1 MGNSSGDLRE
11 FLRNAEALK
20 RQTVQKQQKN
30 LTEEPEEYRDA
41 RRKAM
46 RLLEHVDRTERGL
59 REKMRQ
65 AGFAPPAIDY
75 ALAYVESYGYI
86 DDERYARTYI
96 AYRMDTKSRQKIIQ
110 ELMGKGIDRET
121 AVKAWEEETALNMP
135 DEKEILYRVVE
146 KKYPPDTE
154 LDEKAMRRLYGY
166 LIRRG
171 FGYSD
176 ITDILGNMNIRIAH
190 TDEL

>member
-46 RLLEHVDRTERGL
+46 RLLEHMDRTEKGL
-59 REKMRQ
+59 REKLRQ
-65 AGFAPPAIDY
+65 AGFTSQAVDH
-75 ALAYVESYGYI
+75 ALTYVEAYGYI

-96 AYRMDTKSRQKIIQ
+96 AYRMDTRAGRRSSGTY
-110 ELMGKGIDRET
+110 GKGNRQENSDKCMGGRGC
-121 AVKAWEEETALNMP
+121 L
-135 DEKEILYRVVE
+135 
-146 KKYPPDTE
+146 KY
-154 LDEKAMRRLYGY
+154 A
-166 LIRRG
+166 
-171 FGYSD
+171 
-176 ITDILGNMNIRIAH
+176 
-190 TDEL
+190 

>member
-30 LTEEPEEYRDA
+30 LTDEPEEYRDA

-46 RLLEHVDRTERGL
+46 RLLEHMDRTERGL
-59 REKMRQ
+59 RDKLRQ
-65 AGFAPPAIDY
+65 AGFSQLAVDY
-75 ALAYVESYGYI
+75 ALSYVESYGYI

-96 AYRMDTKSRQKIIQ
+96 AYRMNTKSRQKIIQ
-110 ELMGKGIDRET
+110 ELISKGVDKET
-121 AVKAWEEETALNMP
+121 AAAAWEEEAALNMP
-135 DEKEILYRVVE
+135 DEREILYRTIE
-146 KKYPPDTE
+146 KKYCPDTE
-154 LDEKAMRRLYGY
+154 LNEKEMRRLQGY

-171 FGYSD
+171 FSYSD
-176 ITDILGNMNIRIAH
+176 IKSALENMNIRTI
-190 TDEL
+190 TQW

>member
-46 RLLEHVDRTERGL
+46 RLLEHMDRTEKGL
-59 REKMRQ
+59 REKLRQ
-65 AGFAPPAIDY
+65 AGFTSQAVDH
-75 ALAYVESYGYI
+75 ALTYV
-86 DDERYARTYI
+86 
-96 AYRMDTKSRQKIIQ
+96 
-110 ELMGKGIDRET
+110 
-121 AVKAWEEETALNMP
+121 
-135 DEKEILYRVVE
+135 EKEILYRTIE

-154 LDEKAMRRLYGY
+154 LDEKKMRRLYGY
-166 LIRRG
+166 LVRRG

-176 ITDILGNMNIRIAH
+176 IADTLENMNIRLVH
-190 TDEL
+190 TYSDES

>member
-46 RLLEHVDRTERGL
+46 RLLEHMDRTEKGL
-59 REKMRQ
+59 REKLRQ
-65 AGFAPPAIDY
+65 AGFTSQAVDH
-75 ALAYVESYGYI
+75 ALTYVEAYGYI

-96 AYRMDTKSRQKIIQ
+96 AYRMDIKSRQKIIPGTY
-110 ELMGKGIDRET
+110 GKGNRQENSDKCMGERGC
-121 AVKAWEEETALNMP
+121 L
-135 DEKEILYRVVE
+135 
-146 KKYPPDTE
+146 KY
-154 LDEKAMRRLYGY
+154 A
-166 LIRRG
+166 
-171 FGYSD
+171 
-176 ITDILGNMNIRIAH
+176 
-190 TDEL
+190 

>member
-46 RLLEHVDRTERGL
+46 RLLEHMDRTEKGL
-59 REKMRQ
+59 REKLRQ
-65 AGFAPPAIDY
+65 AGFTSQAVDH
-75 ALAYVESYGYI
+75 ALTYVEAYGYI

-96 AYRMDTKSRQKIIQ
+96 AYRMDTKSRQKIIREDATEQQ
-110 ELMGKGIDRET
+110 ERGSREGAVGIT
-121 AVKAWEEETALNMP
+121 
-135 DEKEILYRVVE
+135 
-146 KKYPPDTE
+146 
-154 LDEKAMRRLYGY
+154 RLA
-166 LIRRG
+166 
-171 FGYSD
+171 FHAD
-176 ITDILGNMNIRIAH
+176 
-190 TDEL
+190 

>member
-46 RLLEHVDRTERGL
+46 RLLEHMDRTEKGL
-59 REKMRQ
+59 REKLRQ
-65 AGFAPPAIDY
+65 AGFTSQAVDH
-75 ALAYVESYGYI
+75 ALTYVEAYGYI

-96 AYRMDTKSRQKIIQ
+96 AYRMDTKSRQRSSGNLW
-110 ELMGKGIDRET
+110 ERE
-121 AVKAWEEETALNMP
+121 
-135 DEKEILYRVVE
+135 
-146 KKYPPDTE
+146 
-154 LDEKAMRRLYGY
+154 
-166 LIRRG
+166 
-171 FGYSD
+171 
-176 ITDILGNMNIRIAH
+176 
-190 TDEL
+190 

>member
-20 RQTVQKQQKN
+20 RKTVQKQQKN

-46 RLLEHVDRTERGL
+46 RLLEHMDRTEKGL

-65 AGFAPPAIDY
+65 AGFTSQAVDH
-75 ALAYVESYGYI
+75 ALTYVEAYGYI

-96 AYRMDTKSRQKIIQ
+96 AYRMDTKSRQKIIR
-110 ELMGKGIDRET
+110 ELMGKGIDRKT
-121 AVKAWEEETALNMP
+121 AINAWEEEAALNMP
-135 DEKEILYRVVE
+135 DEKEILYRTIE
-146 KKYPPDTE
+146 KKYPQ
-154 LDEKAMRRLYGY
+154 DENKLSRLIGY
-166 LIRRG
+166 LVSRG

-176 ITDILGNMNIRIAH
+176 IADTLENMNIRLVH
-190 TDEL
+190 TYSDES